1 MKLGHLSVPGE
12 CARISPIL
20 QRIGDKWAVLIILVL
35 SENPKRFNALRREI
49 ESISQ
54 RMLTLNLRALERDGL
69 VRRTVHPTVPPQVE
83 YALTPLGAD
92 LVPHLFALCEWSAHN
107 LDRIEAAR
115 AAFEADSAE
124 RA

>member
-54 RMLTLNLRALERDGL
+54 RMLTLTLRALERDGL

-83 YALTPLGAD
+83 YALTELGAD
-92 LVPHLFALCEWSAHN
+92 LAPHVFALCEWSAHN
-107 LDRIEAAR
+107 LERIEAAQL
-115 AAFEADSAE
+115 AHDSARAE